1 MTLEELARLG
11 VEDPSISWPVFQA
24 LWAELTATAPAIN
37 EQQFKPRPPMVITVD
52 GLAHWMMDSKYRSA
66 EFKPIH
72 AHDLVFVKHFLSLLR
87 PGGAQPTL
95 PNGGLLLYSTSASNN
110 PTVYTFNVALKQ
122 MEARQAGVDPS
133 SPDFPRPDPYAAVDQ
148 RVLELFDGAKPTSPK
163 EGALELQ
170 TLGGLTREEARG
182 FMEYFALSG
191 ILRERVTE
199 EWVGEKWSLA
209 GGGIIGELEKMGRRL
224 RVMN

>member
-1 MTLEELARLG
+1 
-11 VEDPSISWPVFQA
+11 
-24 LWAELTATAPAIN
+24 
-37 EQQFKPRPPMVITVD
+37 
-52 GLAHWMMDSKYRSA
+52 
-66 EFKPIH
+66 
-72 AHDLVFVKHFLSLLR
+72 
-87 PGGAQPTL
+87 
-95 PNGGLLLYSTSASNN
+95 
-110 PTVYTFNVALKQ
+110 